1 MTVHVSGTFDID
13 IYVDVNGQW
22 VSGDRASEI
31 VWDFGEQQ
39 LSEDKGLKTWRIRRE
54 TELLLSE
61 VRDQAE
67 WGTLH
72 FSAPLVGSTN
82 SIPNWKEAD

>member
-1 MTVHVSGTFDID
+1 MTVHVKGGFNVDL
-13 IYVDVNGQW
+13 YVDMNGQW
-22 VSGDRASEI
+22 VSGDRGSRI
-31 VWDFGEQQ
+31 VWELGQQ
-39 LSEDKGLKTWRIRRE
+39 ELGNSQKGLKTWKVKRE

-72 FSAPLVGSTN
+72 FTAPSVSAAISRRSDNL
-82 SIPNWKEAD
+82 